1 MKGFTISDETNPKR
15 KLQKLIERKEH
26 LKTQIEIM
34 QDQIEIM
41 NSIIEELNI
50 EITKKD
56 SINTIWEHIMS
67 DNDCKNY
74 LPCKDQI
81 RCRRENYI
89 KWRDCQMQRDTSKNG
104 IGYDKL

>member
-41 NSIIEELNI
+41 DSIIEELKM
-50 EITKKD
+50 EMPKKED
-56 SINTIWEHIMS
+56 VNNE
-67 DNDCKNY
+67 
-74 LPCKDQI
+74 
-81 RCRRENYI
+81 
-89 KWRDCQMQRDTSKNG
+89 
-104 IGYDKL
+104 

>member
-26 LKTQIEIM
+26 LKIQIEIM

-41 NSIIEELNI
+41 DSVIEELNI

-56 SINTIWEHIMS
+56 SVNII
-67 DNDCKNY
+67 
-74 LPCKDQI
+74 
-81 RCRRENYI
+81 
-89 KWRDCQMQRDTSKNG
+89 
-104 IGYDKL
+104 

>member
-15 KLQKLIERKEH
+15 KIQKLIERKEH

-41 NSIIEELNI
+41 DSVIEELNI

-56 SINTIWEHIMS
+56 SVNII
-67 DNDCKNY
+67 
-74 LPCKDQI
+74 
-81 RCRRENYI
+81 
-89 KWRDCQMQRDTSKNG
+89 
-104 IGYDKL
+104 

>member
-15 KLQKLIERKEH
+15 KLQKLVERKEH

-41 NSIIEELNI
+41 DSVIEELNI

-56 SINTIWEHIMS
+56 SVNII
-67 DNDCKNY
+67 
-74 LPCKDQI
+74 
-81 RCRRENYI
+81 
-89 KWRDCQMQRDTSKNG
+89 
-104 IGYDKL
+104 